1 MLDDNFLEKMM
12 ELGIGMSVIRQ
23 MPNMFDS
30 CMAQQRG
37 ANTPNGQTPPPLN
50 KTNAVTYIAVDGQQA
65 GPLTEKELKTLVKNH
80 ILTEDT
86 LVWTPQLVQ
95 WTPARLVPSVNK
107 LLLLHPA
114 KTENAPMAAPAK
126 EEASFGTNTA
136 NNAIREDAIEAM
148 ARLGYK
154 DAGTRKKIDD
164 YLSANP
170 NTTLE
175 DVIKN
180 ILQQI

>member
-1 MLDDNFLEKMM
+1 VRKGKEYLP
-12 ELGIGMSVIRQ
+12 I
-23 MPNMFDS
+23 
-30 CMAQQRG
+30 
-37 ANTPNGQTPPPLN
+37 
-50 KTNAVTYIAVDGQQA
+50 
-65 GPLTEKELKTLVKNH
+65 ELKYKTK
-80 ILTEDT
+80 
-86 LVWTPQLVQ
+86 
-95 WTPARLVPSVNK
+95 
-107 LLLLHPA
+107 HPA
-114 KTENAPMAAPAK
+114 KTENASAKAPAK
-126 EEASFGTNTA
+126 SSGCAGGVRGMSGCAGVPACSLKEVRSPGRTTEKPSSFEEEEASSGTNTA